1 MLGGGRPRG
10 EPAAGPASS
19 GPRVCR
25 LECWGHAAWGGLAGH
40 WPASLLVGLPS
51 ARRRV
56 RGAGHALTGRC
67 LRGPRCE
74 AAEVRGCRGVASL
87 VGERVLGSPVGT
99 KARGWTKHLVAQDI
113 SWKLPF
119 KMTPDVRLI
128 PFVSFPKKLSSK
140 INLGYSGFS
149 LTRVL
154 AAASQGLCEPLSH
167 VCWTPAALKA
177 TAPHL
182 RAVGPCR
189 VSVELPPAGALG
201 RLPGSS
207 VCPVAPCEVRLIR
220 QNWARP
226 VLTPGPQATVQAQ
239 ELPREACPHR
249 TELFLLGTCPRD
261 R

>member
-1 MLGGGRPRG
+1 MGRPRG
-10 EPAAGPASS
+10 ALAGFASGWFAERPASGQRRGTRAHGAVPS
-19 GPRVCR
+19 G
-25 LECWGHAAWGGLAGH
+25 
-40 WPASLLVGLPS
+40 
-51 ARRRV
+51 
-56 RGAGHALTGRC
+56 
-67 LRGPRCE
+67 
-74 AAEVRGCRGVASL
+74 AEVRGGRGARLPWGRLSGGRASPWL
-87 VGERVLGSPVGT
+87 TRRHQGEGLDQAPSGPGHFLEI
-99 KARGWTKHLVAQDI
+99 A
-113 SWKLPF
+113 F

-182 RAVGPCR
+182 RAGGPCR

-207 VCPVAPCEVRLIR
+207 VCPVDPCEVRLIG

-249 TELFLLGTCPRD
+249 TELFLPGTCPRD

>member
-1 MLGGGRPRG
+1 MLGGGAAPRGAGGGPGQLRAPGVQVRMLGSRRLGRPRG
-10 EPAAGPASS
+10 ALAGFASGWFAERPASGQRRGTRAHGAVPS
-19 GPRVCR
+19 G
-25 LECWGHAAWGGLAGH
+25 
-40 WPASLLVGLPS
+40 
-51 ARRRV
+51 
-56 RGAGHALTGRC
+56 
-67 LRGPRCE
+67 
-74 AAEVRGCRGVASL
+74 AEVRGCRGVASL

-182 RAVGPCR
+182 RAGGPCR

-207 VCPVAPCEVRLIR
+207 VCPVDPCEVRLIG

-249 TELFLLGTCPRD
+249 TELFLPGTCPRD